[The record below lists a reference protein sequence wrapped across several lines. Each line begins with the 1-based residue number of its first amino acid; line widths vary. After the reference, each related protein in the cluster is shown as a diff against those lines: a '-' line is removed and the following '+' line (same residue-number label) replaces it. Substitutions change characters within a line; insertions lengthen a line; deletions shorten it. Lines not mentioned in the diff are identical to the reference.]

1 MGKAGQ
7 SLRQALDVH
16 GISQNQ
22 LAVALR
28 VDRSMI
34 FKWYHERRDPTA
46 ETVVQI
52 AEALKSIN
60 PEAAAEFIWLYVGDF
75 LKDSDFLKN
84 QVQPPPGTQ
93 VPGSQIKSSSED

>member
-7 SLRQALDVH
+7 ALRQALEVY
-16 GISQNQ
+16 GISQNK

-34 FKWYHERRDPTA
+34 FKWYHEQRDPTA
-46 ETVVQI
+46 DTVVQI

-60 PEAAAEFIWLYVGDF
+60 PEAAAAFIWLYVGDF
-75 LKDSDFLKN
+75 LKDSDFLKDR
-84 QVQPPPGTQ
+84 VQPLGTQ
-93 VPGSQIKSSSED
+93 VPGSQIESSEED